1 MYLSHFGLRSAP
13 FAITPDTSFAVPTRA
28 QQDALTTLLL
38 AIEDGAGFIKV
49 TGEVGTG
56 KTLTC
61 RRFLSALAQHGDRYE
76 TAYIPNPCLTPRTLL
91 LAVARELRLD
101 VHDRTSEHALLAS
114 LNRALL
120 DAAAAGRCV
129 VVCLDEAQA
138 MSFEALE
145 SLRLLSNLETE
156 KRKLMQVVLFGQ
168 PELDGKLA
176 QPHLRQLASRIA
188 YQCRLDALTL
198 QETEHYIAHRLRVA
212 GRHGDGGTGLFAA
225 PLVAQLHRSTRGVPR
240 LINIV
245 AHKALLAA
253 FGEGAVR
260 VGREHLVSAASDTPY
275 ARPAT
280 WLSRAAA
287 YWRTWR
293 TRRLVRAGA

>member
-1 MYLSHFGLRSAP
+1 MYLQHFGLHSAP
-13 FAITPDTSFAVPTRA
+13 FAITPDTSFAVATRA
-28 QQDALTTLLL
+28 QQEALATLLL
-38 AIEDGAGFIKV
+38 AIDDGAGFIKI

-61 RRFLSALAQHGDRYE
+61 RRFLAALAAHADRYD

-101 VHDRTSEHALLAS
+101 VHDRTSEHALLAA

-120 DAAAAGRCV
+120 DAAAAGRNV

-145 SLRLLSNLETE
+145 ALRLLSNLETE

-168 PELDGKLA
+168 PELDAKLA

-188 YQCRLDALTL
+188 YQCRLDALTEL
-198 QETEHYIAHRLRVA
+198 ETEHYVAHRLRVA
-212 GRHGDGGTGLFAA
+212 GRTGDGGAGVFAA
-225 PLVAQLHRSTRGVPR
+225 PVVARLHRVTRGVPR

-253 FGEGAVR
+253 YGEGAVR
-260 VGREHLVSAASDTPY
+260 VGRRHLASAASDTPY

-280 WLSRAAA
+280 PLSRAAQW
-287 YWRTWR
+287 WRDWR
-293 TRRLVRAGA
+293 TRRLARAGA

>member
-1 MYLSHFGLRSAP
+1 MYLSHFGLHSAP
-13 FAITPDTSFAVPTRA
+13 FAITPDTSFAVATRA
-28 QQDALTTLLL
+28 QQDALATLLL

-61 RRFLSALAQHGDRYE
+61 RRFLATLAQHGDRYE

-101 VHDRTSEHALLAS
+101 VHERTSEQSLLAA
-114 LNRALL
+114 LNHALL
-120 DAAAAGRCV
+120 DAATAGRSV

-145 SLRLLSNLETE
+145 ALRLLSNLETE

-168 PELDGKLA
+168 PELDAKLA
-176 QPHLRQLASRIA
+176 QPNLRQLASRIA
-188 YQCRLDALTL
+188 YQCRLAALTA
-198 QETEHYIAHRLRVA
+198 QETENYVAHRLRIA
-212 GRHGDGGTGLFAA
+212 GRHGDGGTGLFGA
-225 PLVAQLHRSTRGVPR
+225 PLVSQLHRVTRGVPR

-253 FGEGAVR
+253 YGEGAVR
-260 VGREHLVSAASDTPY
+260 VGRKHLASAASDTPY

-280 WLSRAAA
+280 LLSRAALA
-287 YWRTWR
+287 WRLWR
-293 TRRLVRAGA
+293 TRRLVRADA